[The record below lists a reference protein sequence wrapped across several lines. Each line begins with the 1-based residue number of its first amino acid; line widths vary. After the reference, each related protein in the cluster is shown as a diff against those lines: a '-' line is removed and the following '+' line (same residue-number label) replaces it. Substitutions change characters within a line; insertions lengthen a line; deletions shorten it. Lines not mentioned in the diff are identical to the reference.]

1 MLQFEPLESACVQY
15 LTSQA
20 LKMTNELLMCLAQL
34 GDHLGLSGLFDDSVH
49 ALIQKPWVDNMHR
62 IAQILVMPV
71 FQQDIAK
78 IDELLHHPGRG
89 AYTEL
94 QVLQLLEMADMSQN
108 NIAAVFKMDT
118 MQPAEFDTL
127 LGILV
132 NTKHAPSAGMLLCKA
147 VQQHRLPESLQP
159 CPDWTACTR
168 IVHNVMMPDKEERV
182 VMPLPHS
189 AFYLIID
196 HTCTMKDGEQMLW
209 QSLLVEGVHWLM
221 SLHEQKVMAFIVMLG
236 MGS

>member
-1 MLQFEPLESACVQY
+1 MLQFEPLETACVQY
-15 LTSQA
+15 LTSQV
-20 LKMTNELLMCLAQL
+20 LNMTDELLLCLAQL
-34 GDHLGLSGLFDDSVH
+34 GDHLGLSELFDESVH

-168 IVHNVMMPDKEERV
+168 IVHNVMMPDKEEQEI
-182 VMPLPHS
+182 MPLPHS
-189 AFYLIID
+189 AVYLKIY
-196 HTCTMKDGEQMLW
+196 HTIAMKDGEQMLW
-209 QSLLVEGVHWLM
+209 QSLLVEGLHWLTRFDAQTA
-221 SLHEQKVMAFIVMLG
+221 LATIVRLG
-236 MGS
+236 LGS